1 MPLRTNCLE
10 IQFVNMIPQLIASA
24 EMNFLMKFE
33 TILKFCIRIDTGNNI
48 ALITSISVLPE
59 SDS

>member
-1 MPLRTNCLE
+1 
-10 IQFVNMIPQLIASA
+10 MIPQLIAGA
-24 EMNFLMKFE
+24 EMKFLMKFE

>member
-1 MPLRTNCLE
+1 MSLHTDCLE
-10 IQFVNMIPQLIASA
+10 IQFVKMFPQLNMFA
-24 EMNFLMKFE
+24 EMAFLMKFE
-33 TILKFCIRIDTGNNI
+33 TILKSCITIGRGNNI